1 MMERNVFQLT
11 KTSLAGGL
19 HSYFCSLFILPN
31 KELVEHFQDAPWSLE
46 GGGLMCGRETG
57 NADALLIGDQHTKL
71 TIVLGTYKSF
81 QLGTPSKFNKFFWV
95 LLTWMLLT
103 FVVLAVCVDV
113 VNYIL

>member
-1 MMERNVFQLT
+1 MLSYKFHSPSLKNCQDTPLAFQ
-11 KTSLAGGL
+11 
-19 HSYFCSLFILPN
+19 
-31 KELVEHFQDAPWSLE
+31 
-46 GGGLMCGRETG
+46 GGGLMGGNKTG

-71 TIVLGTYKSF
+71 TRVLGTYKSF